1 MNKVYLDEMISSIK
15 SWLVKHDYN
24 YIECNDVPTCLYVE
38 NQKINVLIRTFF
50 RLCPINVRNMKL
62 KEGQLFPITPQA
74 NVALLK
80 AYSIEKDINVLEK
93 IYDRVLSLQSPKVD
107 NFALKQGIKIAIS
120 LYEDSEDDPT
130 PLNTVWFGQF
140 LLEDESGIV
149 AEQERREILISI
161 AKYLI
166 NELGYI
172 DYGENGIYF
181 RYGHHIKRE
190 VFNASAIIS
199 SFLIELGMKYKIN
212 EYTQMGKRGIIY
224 ICNKQNEEGSW
235 FYAAKPERAT
245 IDCFHQAYILQALC
259 KVQDFLD
266 FEIKNVISK
275 GVKFYLSLFENK
287 GEYLIPKRYDKRY
300 MPHNTWLFVKT
311 DGRDI
316 AEALIFFSK
325 FYPRPDL
332 VSKLLSYSYDC
343 FFNKKK
349 GYMYPERFI
358 YGMNRIPYIEF
369 QAWFLYA
376 FNVVKQYNYE

>member
-1 MNKVYLDEMISSIK
+1 MNKVYLDEMISGIK

-24 YIECNDVPTCLYVE
+24 YIECNDVPTCLYVD

-93 IYDRVLSLQSPKVD
+93 IYDRVLSLQSPQVD

-245 IDCFHQAYILQALC
+245 IDCLH
-259 KVQDFLD
+259 
-266 FEIKNVISK
+266 
-275 GVKFYLSLFENK
+275 
-287 GEYLIPKRYDKRY
+287 
-300 MPHNTWLFVKT
+300 
-311 DGRDI
+311 
-316 AEALIFFSK
+316 
-325 FYPRPDL
+325 
-332 VSKLLSYSYDC
+332 
-343 FFNKKK
+343 
-349 GYMYPERFI
+349 
-358 YGMNRIPYIEF
+358 
-369 QAWFLYA
+369 
-376 FNVVKQYNYE
+376 